1 MFQMDRDPRQGGELS
16 DAVAPFLNSFK
27 NQPQTAGLTSSSH
40 PPSNPGT
47 LSKQLWK
54 EFEIV
59 LETKLSILHGRV
71 FRTGIRAFSLLAA
84 RPMLAFRSILIPG
97 PERWTPPALPG
108 LWKPHRSRIPIPGR
122 PVRYP
127 SESQSGRRGG
137 PSVSEGPKIHFKKQ
151 ECQSS

>member
-1 MFQMDRDPRQGGELS
+1 MQVFGRGARGPKHPVDSEVSTLIIRTSQVELVSQGQ
-16 DAVAPFLNSFK
+16 APIK
-27 NQPQTAGLTSSSH
+27 GLH
-40 PPSNPGT
+40 
-47 LSKQLWK
+47 L
-54 EFEIV
+54 
-59 LETKLSILHGRV
+59 
-71 FRTGIRAFSLLAA
+71 SLLAA

>member
-1 MFQMDRDPRQGGELS
+1 MLILRLS
-16 DAVAPFLNSFK
+16 FFYSLF
-27 NQPQTAGLTSSSH
+27 
-40 PPSNPGT
+40 
-47 LSKQLWK
+47 
-54 EFEIV
+54 FEILLCMQV
-59 LETKLSILHGRV
+59 FGRGARGPKHPVDSEVSTLIIRTSQVELVSQGQAPIKGLHL
-71 FRTGIRAFSLLAA
+71 SLLAA

-108 LWKPHRSRIPIPGR
+108 LLKPHRSGIPIPGR

>member
-1 MFQMDRDPRQGGELS
+1 MQVFGRGARGPKHPVDSEVSTLIIRTSQVELVSQGQ
-16 DAVAPFLNSFK
+16 AQIK
-27 NQPQTAGLTSSSH
+27 GLH
-40 PPSNPGT
+40 
-47 LSKQLWK
+47 L
-54 EFEIV
+54 
-59 LETKLSILHGRV
+59 
-71 FRTGIRAFSLLAA
+71 SLLAA

-137 PSVSEGPKIHFKKQ
+137 ARTECPDIHFKPNSFPTAVAVVVAVGIVAK
-151 ECQSS
+151 